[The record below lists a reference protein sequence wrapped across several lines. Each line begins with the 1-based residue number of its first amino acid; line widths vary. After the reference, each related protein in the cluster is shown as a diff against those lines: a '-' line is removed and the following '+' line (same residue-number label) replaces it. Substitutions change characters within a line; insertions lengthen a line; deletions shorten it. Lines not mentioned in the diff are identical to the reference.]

1 MTKRLQ
7 MFCIVLY
14 SCLIVL
20 KKKTGDFTSLMDM
33 VYTDDLVC
41 AVDMAYIVDMVY
53 TVDLW
58 AWGLRGLRVLMGLR
72 GLRKTT

>member
-14 SCLIVL
+14 SRLIVL
-20 KKKTGDFTSLMDM
+20 KKIGNFTSLMDM
-33 VYTDDLVC
+33 VYTVDLVC

-58 AWGLRGLRVLMGLR
+58 PWGLRGLRVLMGLR
-72 GLRKTT
+72 GLR